1 MVRVRLISKE
11 EAQTTRKQREPGP
24 RRQRMQQFD
33 EYASTVVEHPE
44 EAAVFEELGEEPQ
57 KFVLSLR
64 GALKRAGVDAVVR
77 KMRGR
82 DEVRVWLAEP
92 RTEAAAAPSHGR
104 RGAAAGGRPAGG
116 GRGRRRAG

>member
-33 EYASTVVEHPE
+33 EYARTVVEHPE

-64 GALKRAGVDAVVR
+64 GALKRAGVEAVVR

-82 DEVRVWLAEP
+82 DEVRVWIAEA
-92 RTEAAAAPSHGR
+92 RAAAQQSGAARGR
-104 RGAAAGGRPAGG
+104 RGGAVRGRQPAG
-116 GRGRRRAG
+116 RAGR

>member
-33 EYASTVVEHPE
+33 EYAGTVVEHPE

-92 RTEAAAAPSHGR
+92 GAAQRPPAAARGR
-104 RGAAAGGRPAGG
+104 RGGAGGGQGG
-116 GRGRRRAG
+116 GRGRRRAV